1 MGMAPLA
8 LFLAEGGC
16 QISGFDDSPNGLVL
30 DMLKSRGIEI
40 EKSRVPKSKVDEFII
55 TSALKRDADTL
66 KKAEAGKFLRRGEA
80 LAEIARSRRLIGVCG
95 SHGKTTTTSL
105 IAHAILKN
113 SIDAGFITGAI
124 PVGFLPSKY
133 CESEKFLAAELDES
147 DGTIENFSPEIT
159 VALNGDLDHTDTY
172 ADFFALEKMFER
184 LFSRTERLVIIP
196 KADKLLARAAKNA
209 KAQVLEVEVPANDFM
224 AYDKM
229 MALAALNAAFGV
241 KFGLENF
248 DDFKGVAR
256 RQEVFVSNEKLFAVA
271 DYAHHPNEL
280 RAFLNWLDA
289 RECARKLIFFQPH
302 RYTRT
307 KRFAAD
313 FKAILESRAK
323 LGDRVFVLP
332 VYAASELFD
341 AKAGSEILTSQNVKL
356 ARSGEM
362 RDILEEF
369 KNSDESRKC
378 VAFVGAGDIYFEA
391 KKIFNL

>member
-16 QISGFDDSPNGLVL
+16 KISGFDDSPNGLVL

-133 CESEKFLAAELDES
+133 CECEKFLAAELDES

>member
-133 CESEKFLAAELDES
+133 
-147 DGTIENFSPEIT
+147 
-159 VALNGDLDHTDTY
+159 
-172 ADFFALEKMFER
+172 
-184 LFSRTERLVIIP
+184 
-196 KADKLLARAAKNA
+196 
-209 KAQVLEVEVPANDFM
+209 
-224 AYDKM
+224 
-229 MALAALNAAFGV
+229 
-241 KFGLENF
+241 
-248 DDFKGVAR
+248 
-256 RQEVFVSNEKLFAVA
+256 
-271 DYAHHPNEL
+271 
-280 RAFLNWLDA
+280 
-289 RECARKLIFFQPH
+289 
-302 RYTRT
+302 
-307 KRFAAD
+307 
-313 FKAILESRAK
+313 
-323 LGDRVFVLP
+323 
-332 VYAASELFD
+332 
-341 AKAGSEILTSQNVKL
+341 
-356 ARSGEM
+356 
-362 RDILEEF
+362 
-369 KNSDESRKC
+369 
-378 VAFVGAGDIYFEA
+378 
-391 KKIFNL
+391 

>member
-8 LFLAEGGC
+8 LFLADGGC

-30 DMLKSRGIEI
+30 DMLKAKGIKI
-40 EKSRVPKSKVDEFII
+40 EKSRLPQSKVDEFII
-55 TSALKRDADTL
+55 TSALKRDANALKQADT
-66 KKAEAGKFLRRGEA
+66 EKFLRRGEA

-124 PVGFLPSKY
+124 PIGFAPSKY
-133 CESEKFLAAELDES
+133 CENGKFLVAELDES

-172 ADFFALEKMFER
+172 ADFSSLEKMFER

-196 KADKLLARAAKNA
+196 KGDKLLTRAAQSSKA
-209 KAQVLEVEVPANDFM
+209 KILEVEVPANDFM
-224 AYDKM
+224 AYDKN
-229 MALAALNAAFGV
+229 MALAALKEAFA
-241 KFGLENF
+241 ENLSAEIF
-248 DDFKGVAR
+248 NDFKGVAR
-256 RQEVFVSNEKLFAVA
+256 RQEVFASNEKLFAVA

-280 RAFLNWLDA
+280 RAFLNWLDTM
-289 RECARKLIFFQPH
+289 ECGKKLIFFQPH

-313 FKAILESRAK
+313 FKSILESRAK
-323 LGDRVFVLP
+323 LGDKVFVMP
-332 VYAASELFD
+332 VYAASENFD
-341 AKAGSEILTSQNVKL
+341 AEAGSEILISQNVKL
-356 ARSGEM
+356 AQSGEM
-362 RDILEEF
+362 RNILEEF
-369 KNSDESRKC
+369 KNSDESKKS
-378 VAFVGAGDIYFEA
+378 VAFIGAGDIYFEA

>member
-256 RQEVFVSNEKLFAVA
+256 RQEVFVSNEKFFAVA

-341 AKAGSEILTSQNVKL
+341 AKAGSEILISQNVKL

>member
-66 KKAEAGKFLRRGEA
+66 KKAEAEKFLRRGEA

-256 RQEVFVSNEKLFAVA
+256 RQEVFVSNEKFFAVA

>member
-229 MALAALNAAFGV
+229 MALAALKAAFGV

-378 VAFVGAGDIYFEA
+378 AAFVGAGDIYFEA

>member
-378 VAFVGAGDIYFEA
+378 AAFVGAGDIYFEA

>member
-16 QISGFDDSPNGLVL
+16 KISGFDDSPNGLVL

-229 MALAALNAAFGV
+229 MALVALKAAFGV

-256 RQEVFVSNEKLFAVA
+256 RQEVFVSNEKFFAVA

>member
-313 FKAILESRAK
+313 FKAILESRTK

>member
-229 MALAALNAAFGV
+229 MALAALNAAFDV